1 MRRRRRVDH
10 RRALRQR
17 RVERRRRVQRRRRH
31 RRLAQALFDVWQLRR
46 RAPGILRELVLAW
59 KQRALHKFSILID
72 NLVSL

>member
-31 RRLAQALFDVWQLRR
+31 RRRLAQALFDVWQLRR

-59 KQRALHKFSILID
+59 KQGQFINSAF
-72 NLVSL
+72 